1 MDGYLW
7 RSEKEIEGDAM
18 KSLFVHQR
26 KNIRVG
32 WRTSATTLIMRDLR
46 VVKAVTRNVSVH
58 GALLYCDEPLEVGTK
73 AR

>member
-1 MDGYLW
+1 
-7 RSEKEIEGDAM
+7 
-18 KSLFVHQR
+18 
-26 KNIRVG
+26 
-32 WRTSATTLIMRDLR
+32 MRDLR